1 MAQPMNES
9 QKIDVLE
16 ACWTRWGNVDLT
28 DDQELT
34 TLEARMHHLITSYNA
49 TDSEK
54 IDNDLLI
61 ERFITNKRQEEAETE
76 ERFVSPN
83 YYYGVGR

>member
-1 MAQPMNES
+1 MAQPMNED

-28 DDQELT
+28 DEEQLR
-34 TLEARMHHLITSYNA
+34 TLEATMHHLITVYDASQ
-49 TDSEK
+49 SEK

-61 ERFITNKRQEEAETE
+61 ERFITNKRQEEAEAE

-83 YYYGVGR
+83 TYYGVSR